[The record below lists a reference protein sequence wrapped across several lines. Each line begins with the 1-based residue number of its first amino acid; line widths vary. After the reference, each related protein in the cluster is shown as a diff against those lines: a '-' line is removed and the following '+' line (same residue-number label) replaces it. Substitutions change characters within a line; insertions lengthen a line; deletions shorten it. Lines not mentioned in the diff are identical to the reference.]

1 MQAQISDLQA
11 QINALKA
18 GRIAYISKVRSTY
31 LEFTTIASGD
41 YYLILTLYGTNTS
54 GTLTI
59 PDDIDVL
66 LDIDYITERT
76 MLLKANSGSWT
87 ANRVVEIG
95 YGGINILAAEIRSCP
110 R

>member
-1 MQAQISDLQA
+1 M
-11 QINALKA
+11 
-18 GRIAYISKVRSTY
+18 
-31 LEFTTIASGD
+31 
-41 YYLILTLYGTNTS
+41 
-54 GTLTI
+54 
-59 PDDIDVL
+59 